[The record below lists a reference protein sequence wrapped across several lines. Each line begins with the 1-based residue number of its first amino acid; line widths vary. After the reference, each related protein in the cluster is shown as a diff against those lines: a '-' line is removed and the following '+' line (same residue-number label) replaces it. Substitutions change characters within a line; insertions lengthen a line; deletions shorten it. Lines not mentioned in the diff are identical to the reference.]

1 MYIEEKKKAI
11 SLRKEG
17 RSLSYI
23 SKVLA
28 VSKGSVSAW
37 VRSVVVDIEK
47 KNALNERGK
56 MIAIAALAQ
65 HAQSRTAL
73 AINRALLIRQKAKN
87 EIGRMDIQTLR
98 IVGAALYWAEGYKR
112 EYGHSKAKTSHAVS
126 FANTD
131 PQMIMI
137 FLDFLKRVCGVR
149 NEKIRLQILVHAGTD
164 QEKVLCYWMNITNLP
179 KENFTKLYV
188 RKYVERLRQFHILEH
203 GTVQIRVYDTTLF
216 HRIMGW
222 ISGLAEIRDIR

>member
-23 SKVLA
+23 SKALA
-28 VSKGSVSAW
+28 VSKGSVSTW
-37 VRSVVVDIEK
+37 VKNVAMDIEK
-47 KNALNERGK
+47 KKALDERGK
-56 MIAIAALAQ
+56 KIALAALAQ
-65 HAQSRTAL
+65 HAQTRTVQ
-73 AINRALLIRQKAKN
+73 AIDRALLIRQKAKN
-87 EIGRMDIQTLR
+87 EIGSMDIQTLR

-131 PQMIMI
+131 PQMVMI
-137 FLDFLKRVCGVR
+137 FLRFLQRVCGVR
-149 NEKIRLQILVHAGTD
+149 NEKIRLQILVHAGAD
-164 QEKVLCYWMNITNLP
+164 QEKVLRYWMSVTRLP
-179 KENFTKLYV
+179 KENFTKMYV
-188 RKYVERLRQFHILEH
+188 RKYVERLRQFHVLEH
-203 GTVQIRVYDTTLF
+203 GTVQIRVYDTALF